1 MERFIYVLILY
12 MSMGSVNIAIKKEAY
27 EFLKSFKDRNRSF
40 SDVILEFKER
50 EVKKKG
56 SKEAVMK
63 FFGALKNKGVDW
75 KMKEDRM
82 RSFRN
87 EVEERFA

>member
-1 MERFIYVLILY
+1 
-12 MSMGSVNIAIKKEAY
+12 MSMSSTNIAIKSEAY
-27 EFLKSFKDRNRSF
+27 DYLMSLKDKEKSF

-63 FFGALKNKGVDW
+63 FFGLLKDKNIDW
-75 KMKEDRM
+75 KRKEGKMKA
-82 RSFRN
+82 FRD
-87 EVEERFA
+87 EFEERFK